1 MPIIAVFGPM
11 RGLSSAASFWHSW
24 STSGSLVKVL
34 LQDQLRGH
42 RVDGAFFTTLL
53 FDTSKARLRFNRRIA
68 LIDARDRQL
77 EALLEAASEILGL
90 ASHRMGD
97 TLDRRRQAPP
107 ERGGLPLG
115 NQFFYLGKNSYGRK
129 RMGRAEL
136 GLAHGD
142 ADALKTK
149 IEC

>member
-1 MPIIAVFGPM
+1 MAVFGPI

-42 RVDGAFFTTLL
+42 RVDGALFSTLL
-53 FDTSKARLRFNRRIA
+53 LHASKARLRFNRRIA
-68 LIDARDRQL
+68 LVDARDRQL
-77 EALLEAASEILGL
+77 EALLEAAREILGL

-97 TLDRRRQAPP
+97 ALDRRRQANHQ
-107 ERGGLPLG
+107 RRGLPLV
-115 NQFFYLGKNSYGRK
+115 NQFFYLGKNSYCGK
-129 RMGRAEL
+129 RMHRAEL

-142 ADALKTK
+142 ADALETE